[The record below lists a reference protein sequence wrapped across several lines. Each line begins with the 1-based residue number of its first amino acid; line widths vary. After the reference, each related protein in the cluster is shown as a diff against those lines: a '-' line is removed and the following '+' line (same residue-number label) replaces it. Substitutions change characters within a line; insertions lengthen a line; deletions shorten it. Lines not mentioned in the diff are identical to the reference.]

1 MMDVMGNEQDMEQYN
16 YFQRLVARAFL
27 AARQHASAITSLV
40 HAMADS
46 GLDCYEFDY
55 TLERVRR
62 AGVVVCREV
71 RARAA

>member
-55 TLERVRR
+55 TLERVRHR
-62 AGVVVCREV
+62 CGGAG
-71 RARAA
+71 ARSACV